1 VGGGKR
7 DRSVLC
13 APANPLI
20 DVTPQ
25 AHRNSSQSRGKK
37 QACDNRYREL
47 VRAVVSKNNVVTSLA
62 NEVLPERICRIRS
75 RVYVAAQDGVIG
87 AIDLH
92 SMRKLSEIKLP
103 GHPEAFAIEAGGHCL
118 FVNVPKTHS
127 VFVIALPRKDQFRS
141 RDKEDC
147 R

>member
-1 VGGGKR
+1 
-7 DRSVLC
+7 
-13 APANPLI
+13 
-20 DVTPQ
+20 
-25 AHRNSSQSRGKK
+25 
-37 QACDNRYREL
+37 
-47 VRAVVSKNNVVTSLA
+47 VSKNNVVTSLA

-92 SMRKLSEIKLP
+92 SIRKLPEIKLP

-127 VFVIALPRKDQFRS
+127 VFVIAYLVKISFVPAIRRTVASESEITRTAKRLLPKCEPAMPPMIAAAARIRPRGGTECTFVK
-141 RDKEDC
+141 
-147 R
+147 